1 MISQR
6 ISLTPIRL
14 LLLLLLAVAALFI
27 ALSSQATIM
36 QRLEIEELARNS
48 SDVFH
53 GQIISTE
60 TYWNAGHTRIY
71 TAARVGIN
79 ETLKGMAK
87 RGDLVKVVQLGGE
100 KDGVRMDYAG
110 RPEFAAGESVV
121 LFTTRNRNNELTVVA
136 LKQGKMRV
144 EGQTV
149 TRDFSGL
156 TLLNG
161 TKAGKEIQPVKAS
174 PVQLTMNELRQRVA
188 RAK

>member
-1 MISQR
+1 MLSQR
-6 ISLTPIRL
+6 TSLTPIRL

-53 GQIISTE
+53 GQIVSTE

-71 TAARVGIN
+71 TGAFLRIN
-79 ETLKGMAK
+79 ESFRGAAK
-87 RGDLVKVVQLGGE
+87 HGEMVKIVQLGGE

-110 RPEFAAGESVV
+110 RPEFAVGESVV

-161 TKAGKEIQPVKAS
+161 KELRPVKTAL
-174 PVQLTMNELRQRVA
+174 VQLTINELRQRIAHV
-188 RAK
+188 K